1 MSYKINLEKGAKLD
15 IDDALFYYKNNVSKS
30 VAKNFSTDVRERFK
44 AIKINPYYRQY
55 ANGYRGLPLKTFPYI
70 IFFKIDEENKI
81 VYINSVFETHQHP
94 CKNAI
99 IR

>member
-15 IDDALFYYKNNVSKS
+15 IDDALFYYRNNVSKR
-30 VAKNFSTDVRERFK
+30 VAKNFSADVRKGFK

-55 ANGYRGLPLKTFPYI
+55 ANGYRGLPLKKFPYI

-81 VYINSVFETHQHP
+81 IFINSVFETHQEP
-94 CKNAI
+94 KK
-99 IR
+99 